1 MAQLPGA
8 TVWMLAGSLFV
19 SYQRTVLWLH
29 QLLSTG
35 LAVRAARSRSPLTPW
50 GICCLQECSKRG
62 ALLQMAIS
70 DYMQHIPG
78 HENSPGPVR
87 QLYLVCHHMQ
97 IASSDQAT
105 IACHKSHNLRI
116 AHITLST
123 NEDALAS
130 ADLTTCSNLPP
141 RSESIPALLPDQL
154 DYIDLLISDESTQ
167 PTPRQH
173 VPSKSAS
180 SISMFHKELQEL
192 EPCNPEWN
200 PPHSSGALFASLED
214 EMLSTDD
221 SPMHR

>member
-1 MAQLPGA
+1 MEILLDLSDNCIWPVITCRYSAA
-8 TVWMLAGSLFV
+8 T
-19 SYQRTVLWLH
+19 RP
-29 QLLSTG
+29 QLL
-35 LAVRAARSRSPLTPW
+35 
-50 GICCLQECSKRG
+50 
-62 ALLQMAIS
+62 
-70 DYMQHIPG
+70 
-78 HENSPGPVR
+78 
-87 QLYLVCHHMQ
+87 
-97 IASSDQAT
+97 AT
-105 IACHKSHNLRI
+105 KSYNLKI

-123 NEDALAS
+123 NQDALAS

-200 PPHSSGALFASLED
+200 PPNSSGALFASLED
-214 EMLSTDD
+214 EMLSADD